1 MSRVQDA
8 VGGDVE
14 KPGLLWL
21 GERLMWKPLQVTMD
35 ICDEMLT
42 SLTAVAAVGDAV
54 VVELDWEARD
64 RQCLFSLLAP
74 SRRAE

>member
-1 MSRVQDA
+1 MSRVQDG

-14 KPGLLWL
+14 KPGLLRF
-21 GERLMWKPLQVTMD
+21 GERPLWKPLQVTMD
-35 ICDEMLT
+35 ICEEMLM
-42 SLTAVAAVGDAV
+42 SSMAVAAAADSVAA
-54 VVELDWEARD
+54 ELDCEARD